1 MDEANI
7 QQHIHALYEKNTS
20 YPAST
25 SEDYLVRRQLINDSI
40 DKWGGYANAEN
51 IKWRQ
56 LYTTATIALTT
67 ATTYTLPANFIEF
80 SSFFKSVGTGDTYY
94 SYITPDNVLN
104 QQRRDTSR
112 PYFFVTG
119 YPGNYVLNIN
129 PAPSL
134 TGWTS
139 SYSYYKTPTLM
150 TTPTDI
156 SEIPKPYFIIYN
168 VLSTL
173 FEEERPDLSN
183 KYLQMAAD
191 LMKAMGIENELSPA
205 LHTSEMP
212 SLTTGVNNLV
222 WGT

>member
-1 MDEANI
+1 MDELNL

-20 YPAST
+20 YPASS

-51 IKWRQ
+51 IKWRE
-56 LYTTATIALTT
+56 LFTTATLNLTT
-67 ATTYTLPANFIEF
+67 ATTYTLPANFVSF
-80 SSFFKSVGTGDTYY
+80 SSYLKVTSTGDDYY
-94 SYITPDNVLN
+94 TFESPDNVLN
-104 QQRRDTSR
+104 RLRGDTSSKFS
-112 PYFFVTG
+112 YVTG
-119 YPGNYVLNIN
+119 YPGAYTLNIN
-129 PAPSL
+129 PAPSV
-134 TGWTS
+134 TGWVTA
-139 SYSYYKTPTLM
+139 YSYYKTATLM
-150 TTPTDI
+150 TTTTSI

-191 LMKAMGIENELSPA
+191 LMKAMVIENELSPA
-205 LHTSEMP
+205 LHP
-212 SLTTGVNNLV
+212 SSISSLDTDVNSLM